1 LARINADTTR
11 NTTVRRSQGTPSNWF
26 QRIGSWFSF
35 VNNRRLDQRFPVWP
49 PRRTTAAV
57 CGAAI
62 LIILMMLLV
71 DRQFLA
77 LVRSGATDGNT
88 FFETITMIG
97 KSDWILYGT
106 GCVILVF
113 TIFTADRFA
122 GKLHRLWH
130 RLFLTA
136 YFIFTSIAFSG
147 LITNGLKIVFGR
159 LRPPKVEGAVPWEA
173 VPFTPGYDYASFPSG
188 HSTTSGALAMALAL
202 LFPRFAWWFIAAGIL
217 IAASRSFI
225 GVHFPSDVVAGLAL
239 GAGFTWIYARSFA
252 RKRLLFHY
260 LPDGSLGLRGEGSG
274 HVHEWTQLL
283 SAGNRK

>member
-1 LARINADTTR
+1 MARINPDTIPANDR
-11 NTTVRRSQGTPSNWF
+11 PPRPKASPSNWF

-35 VNNRRLDQRFPVWP
+35 VNNGGWTCVSRSGHR
-49 PRRTTAAV
+49 RRTTAAV

-188 HSTTSGALAMALAL
+188 HSTTSGALAMALRCC
-202 LFPRFAWWFIAAGIL
+202 FPA
-217 IAASRSFI
+217 
-225 GVHFPSDVVAGLAL
+225 
-239 GAGFTWIYARSFA
+239 
-252 RKRLLFHY
+252 
-260 LPDGSLGLRGEGSG
+260 LRGG
-274 HVHEWTQLL
+274 L
-283 SAGNRK
+283 SRRAF